1 MKPSKMIFKD
11 IAFILIA
18 LSIPALLALQS
29 FQGYRYGLLENQVHN
44 LEKKQHSLIEY
55 NKRLISDIGLLSGSS
70 RIEKIALEE
79 LGMYQASSHEII
91 RVQVRPELRTKGG
104 GRAR

>member
-11 IAFILIA
+11 ISFILIA

-29 FQGYRYGLLENQVHN
+29 FQGYRYSRLENQVNN
-44 LEKKQHSLIEY
+44 LEKKQHSLIED
-55 NKRLISDIGLLSGSS
+55 NKQLISDIGLLSASS

-79 LGMYQASSHEII
+79 LGMYQAASREII
-91 RVQVRPELRTKGG
+91 RVQVRPELRAQGG
-104 GRAR
+104 DRAK